1 MHRILELIEKHSDI
15 TDDEIAIMLGLD
27 KESVSAAVEQF
38 KKEGV
43 IVGKKTVINWH
54 KTERDFVTAFIE
66 LKVTPQQGKGFD
78 EIAETLYQY
87 EQVRSVYLMS
97 GAYDLALIIEGKNL
111 TEVALFVAEKLSPMD
126 TVISTATHFVLKKYK
141 EDGLY
146 IESPSKKD
154 ERQVLGV

>member
-1 MHRILELIEKHSDI
+1 MHRILEILEEHSDM
-15 TDDEIAIMLGLD
+15 TNEEIAVMLGY
-27 KESVSAAVEQF
+27 KTEEVEAAVEQF

-43 IVGKKTVINWH
+43 IIGKKTVINWH

-141 EDGLY
+141 EDGLF
-146 IESPSKKD
+146 IESSRRKD